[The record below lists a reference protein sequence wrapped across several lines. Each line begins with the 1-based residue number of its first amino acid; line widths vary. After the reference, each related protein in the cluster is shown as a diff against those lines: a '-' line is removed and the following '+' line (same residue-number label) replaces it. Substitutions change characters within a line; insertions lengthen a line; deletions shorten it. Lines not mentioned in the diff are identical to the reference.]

1 MSVDVEYII
10 LMYLFI
16 CKLLSYPKCAF
27 DELNVHCVFQT
38 TDRKKFCSKFLSSVV
53 TPNRRNR
60 DRIFTQKKP
69 NLVLLCV
76 NKLNKCRLTFFLYCG
91 LFTFTVRYSLQT
103 EHCQSKA
110 LTGEPKPKSFPCSLH
125 TKSTFDFLSDIV
137 TNYATALCV
146 CFCGILRQP
155 RALYALICFTV
166 EKLLLSKR
174 NAMVE
179 KLFPFHNI
187 IRL

>member
-53 TPNRRNR
+53 TPNRINR

-76 NKLNKCRLTFFLYCG
+76 NKLNKCRLTFFFVLRSIHIHG
-91 LFTFTVRYSLQT
+91 ALFFTNGTLSIKSAHRRTETKKLSVLAPHQVYLRLSLRHRNQLC
-103 EHCQSKA
+103 HR
-110 LTGEPKPKSFPCSLH
+110 F
-125 TKSTFDFLSDIV
+125 V
-137 TNYATALCV
+137 CV
-146 CFCGILRQP
+146 CVFVVFWGSSVHSMH
-155 RALYALICFTV
+155 LYVSQWKSYCSQREMQWLKNFFHFT
-166 EKLLLSKR
+166 
-174 NAMVE
+174 
-179 KLFPFHNI
+179 I
-187 IRL
+187 

>member
-53 TPNRRNR
+53 TTNRINR

-76 NKLNKCRLTFFLYCG
+76 NKLNKCRLTFFCIAVYSHSRCAILYKRNIVNQKRSPENRNQKA
-91 LFTFTVRYSLQT
+91 FRARSTPSL
-103 EHCQSKA
+103 
-110 LTGEPKPKSFPCSLH
+110 P
-125 TKSTFDFLSDIV
+125 STFSP
-137 TNYATALCV
+137 T
-146 CFCGILRQP
+146 
-155 RALYALICFTV
+155 
-166 EKLLLSKR
+166 S
-174 NAMVE
+174 
-179 KLFPFHNI
+179 
-187 IRL
+187 

>member
-53 TPNRRNR
+53 TPNRINR

-146 CFCGILRQP
+146 CVFVVFWGSP
-155 RALYALICFTV
+155 VHSMHLYVSQWKSYCSQREMQWLKNFFHFT
-166 EKLLLSKR
+166 
-174 NAMVE
+174 
-179 KLFPFHNI
+179 I
-187 IRL
+187 